1 MSEREHLGHGRL
13 ERLRARARVLKAIRA
28 YFDEE
33 GFLEVETPSRVPSP
47 GMDLHLDAFEAGDDR
62 WLITSPEYQMKRLVV
77 GGAGDI
83 YQLCRCFRRD
93 ELGEHHEPEFTML
106 EWYRLGEA
114 ARVRH
119 DTERL
124 VASCAVAVND
134 SVRVRV
140 RDRIVDLAPPWP
152 VVTVR
157 EALSAVGKDLDAI
170 LPNEELFFRTWID
183 AVEPGLGLEQPV
195 FVTEWPAS
203 MASLARLCPH
213 DPTVADRFEV
223 YVHGLELSN
232 GFDEL
237 TDPVE
242 QRRRFEADREAR
254 RAAGRPVF
262 PIDERFM
269 DALDEGLPRCSGN
282 ALGVDRLVMLLTK
295 AESIADVMA
304 IPSRWL

>member
-1 MSEREHLGHGRL
+1 MSEREHLQNGRL
-13 ERLRARARVLKAIRA
+13 EKLRARARVLRTIREH
-28 YFDEE
+28 FDGE
-33 GFLEVETPSRVPSP
+33 GFLEVETPTRVPSP
-47 GMDLHLDAFEAGDDR
+47 GMDLHLDAFSAGDDR
-62 WLITSPEYQMKRLVV
+62 WLITSPEYQMKRLVA

-83 YQLCRCFRRD
+83 YQICRCFRRD
-93 ELGEHHEPEFTML
+93 EEGAHHEPEFTML
-106 EWYRLGEA
+106 EWYRIA
-114 ARVRH
+114 SSDAVRR
-119 DTERL
+119 DTEQL

-157 EALSAVGKDLDAI
+157 DALHAVNEDLDAI
-170 LPNEELFFRTWID
+170 LPDEERFFRVWIEK
-183 AVEPGLGLEQPV
+183 VEPDLGLEHPV
-195 FVTEWPAS
+195 WVTEWPAS

-213 DPTVADRFEV
+213 DPSVADRFEA
-223 YVHGLELSN
+223 YVHGLELCN

-242 QRRRFEADREAR
+242 QRRRFEHDREAR
-254 RAAGRPVF
+254 RAAGRSVF

-269 DALDEGLPRCSGN
+269 AALEEGLPRCSGN
-282 ALGVDRLVMLLTK
+282 ALGIDRLVMLLTK
-295 AESIADVMA
+295 AESIAEVIA